1 MGVSCSPAMI
11 QYGPAGE
18 DRSTVQIIFAWYGS
32 ALSNCYPQVIVIT
45 CIGLVSL
52 FVVGK
57 DFLAVKA
64 NVALDGHTMALFP
77 VAFLL
82 VSVMACPS
90 TDISRVEDTAA
101 ASCTRLATCR
111 GWPTLTRS
119 ETPKESQ
126 RSRSTWLDY
135 SECTRSPSGILSGHA
150 RRRLSRRRP
159 AYCCHLRRSSCNWL
173 ERTCRCWCSRLSES
187 RLPR

>member
-1 MGVSCSPAMI
+1 MGPAMI

-64 NVALDGHTMALFP
+64 NVALDGRQTDGGVDGDAQASHHSDAISFPADVDSLDVP
-77 VAFLL
+77 VALHGAF
-82 VSVMACPS
+82 
-90 TDISRVEDTAA
+90 
-101 ASCTRLATCR
+101 
-111 GWPTLTRS
+111 
-119 ETPKESQ
+119 
-126 RSRSTWLDY
+126 
-135 SECTRSPSGILSGHA
+135 PSGSYVRI
-150 RRRLSRRRP
+150 RRP
-159 AYCCHLRRSSCNWL
+159 CDLLCVGDCTVWYRRNW
-173 ERTCRCWCSRLSES
+173 RRARGSAR
-187 RLPR
+187 

>member
-45 CIGLVSL
+45 CIGFVSL

-82 VSVMACPS
+82 VFRNGMSFN
-90 TDISRVEDTAA
+90 RYFEG
-101 ASCTRLATCR
+101 R
-111 GWPTLTRS
+111 GHCGSFVSDGLFCVF
-119 ETPKESQ
+119 
-126 RSRSTWLDY
+126 L
-135 SECTRSPSGILSGHA
+135 RSPLAG
-150 RRRLSRRRP
+150 
-159 AYCCHLRRSSCNWL
+159 WL
-173 ERTCRCWCSRLSES
+173 
-187 RLPR
+187 